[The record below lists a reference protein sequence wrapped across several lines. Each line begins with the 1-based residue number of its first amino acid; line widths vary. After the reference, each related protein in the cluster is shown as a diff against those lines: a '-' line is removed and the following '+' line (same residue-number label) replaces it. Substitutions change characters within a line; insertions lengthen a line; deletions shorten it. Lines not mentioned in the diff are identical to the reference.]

1 MSLDQAKHTRADD
14 PDGIKIDR
22 TIPLWGILTLAGGL
36 VGQAVLMWNAQTL
49 QAAEIHHQSEQIQEL
64 AKQVS
69 RLSEKFEAK
78 EGVDREQDLRIGEI
92 SRRVTALEVE
102 QGRK

>member
-1 MSLDQAKHTRADD
+1 MNIDQNKHGRADD
-14 PDGIKIDR
+14 PAGIKIDR
-22 TIPLWGILTLAGGL
+22 TLPLWGILTC
-36 VGQAVLMWNAQTL
+36 VGSFVIQAVLMWNAQTL

-78 EGVDREQDLRIGEI
+78 EGVDRDQDLRIGEI
-92 SRRVTALEVE
+92 SRRVSVLEA
-102 QGRK
+102 GKGSR